1 LTNTMRLAD
10 GTVGIADALADPR
23 LLRPDRY
30 EELVSSLLPKCDD
43 WAILGHEF
51 VYRGWLTPHQVNLLG
66 AGRGAELILGSYVL
80 LEPIGEGGMGRIYRA
95 RNWKFDSQA
104 AVKVIRTDRARD
116 PGAVSRFLREIRALG
131 AIRHPHIVH
140 ALDADV
146 EAGRLYYAMEHVGG
160 TDLGLVLRDRGALPV
175 EVAGRYAAQLASGLQ
190 HISAL
195 GLVHRDVKPCNIL
208 VTSDGSAV
216 KLLDLGLAR
225 FDRADEDGGLTQV
238 GMMIGTPDYVAP
250 EQIRDSSGADIRA
263 DLYSL
268 GCTLYHMLAGRPPFD
283 GLDPVDKLYHQQ
295 HVDPV
300 PVEQVRP
307 DVPAR
312 LAQVVR
318 TLLAKKARDRYQD
331 PAEVV
336 AALGPY
342 LQPTADTVTDAA
354 APTAPAVPVVSPDWA
369 LARTEEIPIDRI
381 PVMTPEQAE
390 AALHPAT
397 WMDFTYHWMNRL
409 HWLIAAV
416 LAGLGMG
423 LVLGRG

>member
-1 LTNTMRLAD
+1 MRLAD

-30 EELVSSLLPKCDD
+30 EELVSDLLPKCDD

-51 VYRGWLTPHQVNLLG
+51 VYRRWLTPHQVNLLA

-146 EAGRLYYAMEHVGG
+146 EGGRLYYAMEHVGG
-160 TDLGLVLRDRGALPV
+160 TDLGQLLRDRGSLPV
-175 EVAGRYAAQLASGLQ
+175 ELAGRYAAQLASGLQ

-195 GLVHRDVKPCNIL
+195 GLVHRDVKPCNVL
-208 VTSDGSAV
+208 VSADGSAV

-225 FDRADEDGGLTQV
+225 FDRPDEDGGLTRV

-250 EQIRDSSGADIRA
+250 EQIRDSSVADIRA

-268 GCTLYHMLAGRPPFD
+268 GCTLYHMLAGRPPVD
-283 GLDPVDKLYHQQ
+283 GLDPVDKPYHQQ

-318 TLLAKKARDRYQD
+318 TLVAKKARDRYQD

-342 LQPTADTVTDAA
+342 LQPTA
-354 APTAPAVPVVSPDWA
+354 
-369 LARTEEIPIDRI
+369 
-381 PVMTPEQAE
+381 
-390 AALHPAT
+390 
-397 WMDFTYHWMNRL
+397 
-409 HWLIAAV
+409 
-416 LAGLGMG
+416 
-423 LVLGRG
+423 